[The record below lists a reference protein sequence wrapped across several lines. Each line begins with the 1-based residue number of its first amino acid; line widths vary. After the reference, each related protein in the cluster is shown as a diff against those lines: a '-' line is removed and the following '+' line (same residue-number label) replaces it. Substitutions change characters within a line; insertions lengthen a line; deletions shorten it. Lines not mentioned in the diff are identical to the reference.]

1 MPPNIPLKATLR
13 KLLERVGLVRPKIP
27 LRVEE
32 FQGRSATEVF
42 TLIHD
47 RNYWNS
53 QESVSGTGSE
63 LGQTVALVHAL
74 PALFK
79 EFGIKSM
86 LDVPCGDLNW
96 MKEVPLDGVRYI
108 GGDIVA
114 KLVLANKER
123 FAARP
128 ELEFRVLDLL
138 KDPLPTSDLVLV
150 RDCMVHLPLADIT
163 TALERI
169 KASGSRY
176 LLATTF
182 TRHGENRDI
191 RMGDWRPVNLQAPP
205 FNLPEPLHTIDERCE
220 EGEGRYGDKAMALWD
235 LRSL

>member
-1 MPPNIPLKATLR
+1 MKAILR
-13 KLLERVGLVRPKIP
+13 KLLERAGLVRHKIP
-27 LRVEE
+27 VQVDE

-79 EFGIKSM
+79 EFDIKSI

-108 GGDIVA
+108 GGDIVE
-114 KLVLANKER
+114 KLIHRNRAR
-123 FAARP
+123 FTARP

-138 KDPLPTSDLVLV
+138 KDPLPTTDLVLV

-163 TALERI
+163 TVLQRI

-182 TRHGENRDI
+182 TRHAENRDI
-191 RMGDWRPVNLQAPP
+191 RMGDWRPVNLTVAP
-205 FNLPEPLHTIDERCE
+205 FNLPTPLRLIDEGCM